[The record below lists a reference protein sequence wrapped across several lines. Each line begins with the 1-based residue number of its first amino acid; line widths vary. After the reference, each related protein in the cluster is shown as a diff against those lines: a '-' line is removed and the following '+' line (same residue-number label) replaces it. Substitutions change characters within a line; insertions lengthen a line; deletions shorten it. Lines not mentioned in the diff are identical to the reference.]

1 MCFSGEVV
9 VETTKSAPPPPS
21 KLNNSRRSR
30 GEIPT
35 VAVLPS
41 VSAAAAGPPPT
52 QQPKPESFPL
62 AERNKTPAS
71 VGGRQHQP
79 EPAIVSVTTAIKP
92 VVKPAAAEQVVLINA
107 RELKL

>member
-1 MCFSGEVV
+1 MMFFSGEVV

-41 VSAAAAGPPPT
+41 VSAAAGPP

-62 AERNKTPAS
+62 AERNTAS
-71 VGGRQHQP
+71 VGGRQQHQP
-79 EPAIVSVTTAIKP
+79 EPAAIVSVTTAIKP

>member
-1 MCFSGEVV
+1 MV
-9 VETTKSAPPPPS
+9 VETTKSAPPPPPS

-41 VSAAAAGPPPT
+41 VSAAAAAGPP

-62 AERNKTPAS
+62 AERNKTP
-71 VGGRQHQP
+71 VGGRQHPP